1 MRVIRGFDEDAGLN
15 APVAAIGSF
24 DGVHLGHC
32 RVLQYLCGYARQTG
46 GDSVV
51 VTFDPHPQQ
60 VLRPNSDFFNIN
72 TLDKNIELIEKQGID
87 VVLIIP
93 FTQEF
98 SHLSY
103 TDFIDQYMINRLHV
117 STLVMGPNHALGHN
131 RGGGREAIETLC
143 ESRGVQVVELP
154 EMVCHDVAVHS
165 AKIRHL
171 IREGRWE
178 DVDELL
184 GYHYEWE
191 GENVPP
197 RVSKQEKENK

>member
-32 RVLQYLCGYARQTG
+32 RVLRYLCDFAHQTG

-72 TLDKNIELIEKQGID
+72 SLDKNIELIEKY
-87 VVLIIP
+87 
-93 FTQEF
+93 
-98 SHLSY
+98 S
-103 TDFIDQYMINRLHV
+103 DFIDQYMIGKLRV

-131 RGGGREAIETLC
+131 RAGGREAIENLC
-143 ESRGVQVVELP
+143 NERGVHVVELP

-165 AKIRHL
+165 AMIRKL
-171 IREGRWE
+171 ITEGRWD

-184 GYHYEWE
+184 GYHYDVETQFIASQ
-191 GENVPP
+191 
-197 RVSKQEKENK
+197 R

>member
-32 RVLQYLCGYARQTG
+32 RVLRYLCDYAHQTG

-72 TLDKNIELIEKQGID
+72 SLDKNIELIEKQGVD
-87 VVLIIP
+87 AVLIVP
-93 FTQEF
+93 FTQAF
-98 SHLSY
+98 SQLSY
-103 TDFIDQYMINRLHV
+103 SDFIDRYMIGKLRV
-117 STLVMGPNHALGHN
+117 STLVMGPNHALGHK
-131 RGGGREAIETLC
+131 RAGGREAIENLC
-143 ESRGVQVVELP
+143 KERGVHVVELP

-165 AKIRHL
+165 AKIRKL
-171 IREGRWE
+171 ITEGRWS

-184 GYHYEWE
+184 GYHYDVETQCVASQRKKFE
-191 GENVPP
+191 
-197 RVSKQEKENK
+197 

>member
-1 MRVIRGFDEDAGLN
+1 MRVIRGFDENAGLN

-32 RVLQYLCGYARQTG
+32 RVLRYLCEYAHRTG

-72 TLDKNIELIEKQGID
+72 SLDKNIDLIEKQGVD
-87 VVLIIP
+87 AVLIVP
-93 FTQEF
+93 FTHAF
-98 SHLSY
+98 SQLSY
-103 TDFIDQYMINRLHV
+103 SDFIDQYMIGKLRV
-117 STLVMGPNHALGHN
+117 SALVMGPNHALGHN
-131 RGGGREAIETLC
+131 RAGGRAAIEDLC
-143 ESRGVQVVELP
+143 KERGVHVVELP
-154 EMVCHDVAVHS
+154 EMMCHDVAVHS

-184 GYHYEWE
+184 GYHYEGE
-191 GENVPP
+191 GENAQSCVF
-197 RVSKQEKENK
+197 KNGKD

>member
-32 RVLQYLCGYARQTG
+32 RVLRYLCDFAHQTG

-72 TLDKNIELIEKQGID
+72 SLDKNIELIEKQGVD
-87 VVLIIP
+87 AVLIVP
-93 FTQEF
+93 FTQAF
-98 SHLSY
+98 SQLSY
-103 TDFIDQYMINRLHV
+103 SDFIDQYMIGKLRV

-131 RGGGREAIETLC
+131 RAGGREAIENLC
-143 ESRGVQVVELP
+143 NERGVHVVELP

-165 AKIRHL
+165 AMIRKL
-171 IREGRWE
+171 ITEGRWD

-184 GYHYEWE
+184 GYHYDVETQFIASQ
-191 GENVPP
+191 
-197 RVSKQEKENK
+197 R